1 MDLFVDG
8 NKQEA
13 LDGQGGEL
21 YVHRRALKALHILFD
36 MEVSAP
42 NDRRNLQPTSSVSPA
57 GQLKHG
63 QQVASRAVHASCQP
77 LLL

>member
-42 NDRRNLQPTSSVSPA
+42 HDRSKSQSTISTSPE
-57 GQLKHG
+57 GQVEHG
-63 QQVASRAVHASCQP
+63 RQVCI
-77 LLL
+77 